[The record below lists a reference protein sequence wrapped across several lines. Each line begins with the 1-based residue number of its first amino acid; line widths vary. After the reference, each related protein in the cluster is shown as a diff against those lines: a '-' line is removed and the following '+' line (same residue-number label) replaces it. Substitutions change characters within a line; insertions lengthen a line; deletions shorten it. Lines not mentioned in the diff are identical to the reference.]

1 MMASSKGHTT
11 KGEPILCF
19 YRRIRYP
26 MNISRFIALKLLN
39 YLPKLAILVT
49 FSVHLL

>member
-26 MNISRFIALKLLN
+26 MNISRFIALKLPD
-39 YLPKLAILVT
+39 YSPEFVILVT
-49 FSVHLL
+49 ISVRLL